1 MCEQEICVQVAGL
14 GILVCD
20 MVWEKRRVCL
30 PKRPLKE
37 MYASEYRSVCRIRE
51 HSVVMYLVL
60 YVQTHICTQVH
71 IHLHTSRAYGYVVQ
85 HIWTCETRL
94 VKETCV
100 NEYLYIYIY
109 IYLYIFR
116 MRGSVSWCSWWYIY
130 AHIHAHIYAY
140 VYICT
145 HQCLRTWCAAD
156 LEREMWHDSCT
167 RDLMD
172 PCRWQDSFICGTWL
186 SIKCDMTQSY
196 VWHDSIICGQNW
208 FTWLIYTWDMA
219 HSYLWHD
226 SVICGHNLWGRGDVT
241 WLICV
246 CSMTHS
252 TCASWFVT
260 CVTWLMHTPSLNYID
275 TVI

>member
-37 MYASEYRSVCRIRE
+37 TYASEYRSVCRIRE

-116 MRGSVSWCSWWYIY
+116 MRGSLSWCSWWYIY

-156 LEREMWHDSCT
+156 LEREMWHDSSTCVA
-167 RDLMD
+167 LLIY
-172 PCRWQDSFICGTWL
+172 ICGTSHSHVWHDP
-186 SIKCDMTQSY
+186 SWCDMTHVHVTWWIHVGGRTHSY
-196 VWHDSIICGQNW
+196 VGHG
-208 FTWLIYTWDMA
+208 
-219 HSYLWHD
+219 
-226 SVICGHNLWGRGDVT
+226 SV
-241 WLICV
+241 
-246 CSMTHS
+246 
-252 TCASWFVT
+252 
-260 CVTWLMHTPSLNYID
+260 
-275 TVI
+275 